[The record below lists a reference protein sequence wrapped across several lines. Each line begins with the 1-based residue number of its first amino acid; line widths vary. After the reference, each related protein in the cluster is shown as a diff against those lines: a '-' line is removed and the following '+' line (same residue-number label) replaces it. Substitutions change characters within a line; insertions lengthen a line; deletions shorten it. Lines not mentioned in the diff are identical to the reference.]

1 MAKSKSGLCR
11 HNHSFHL
18 KLFPSL
24 SRQER
29 CWYRGSVF
37 VARKIPLSSFSS
49 YFCRGGPSFFCVF
62 LKIFCL
68 VSSKEDKQK
77 RRARI
82 ISIILRVFSV
92 SFLRA
97 AAPTLFAR
105 PTFVVSKSRV
115 RGDTDLSVAR
125 PGGRLNFEALLSTH
139 FEFAR
144 ARFDCRCVHLEL
156 DGRWTVV
163 VASRPVAR
171 ERVEGETRVY
181 VVQTRRRVDGR

>member
-1 MAKSKSGLCR
+1 MAPYSSPGK
-11 HNHSFHL
+11 
-18 KLFPSL
+18 SL
-24 SRQER
+24 S
-29 CWYRGSVF
+29 
-37 VARKIPLSSFSS
+37 PLSPPIFAEEDHH
-49 YFCRGGPSFFCVF
+49 FFVFFFKFFVFLSFFF
-62 LKIFCL
+62 KQETNKIL
-68 VSSKEDKQK
+68 L
-77 RRARI
+77 RARI

-163 VASRPVAR
+163 ASRPVAR